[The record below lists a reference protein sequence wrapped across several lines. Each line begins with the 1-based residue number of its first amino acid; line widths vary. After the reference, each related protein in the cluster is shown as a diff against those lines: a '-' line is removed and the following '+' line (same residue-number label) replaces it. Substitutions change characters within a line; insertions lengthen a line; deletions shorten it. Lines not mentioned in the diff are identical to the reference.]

1 MNIIEE
7 MDLRIREKQEVL
19 AESGPIIEINP
30 LSQKVSA
37 FYEKIRYAVDYKENH
52 TIRRSAI
59 ERILKRQMH
68 EPNLGKPQGL
78 ALLEELVGG
87 GYLPNREISENISS
101 YLENVIKFYEV
112 IARGTVEESTRV
124 SLLAAAVDNAFA
136 DNNVNDVLQES
147 FFNHVKGFVF
157 FQGNIDKKFFDLSL
171 YMGTR
176 RAMFEEDNDM
186 LRYSAMRHLLP
197 WIEDA
202 SEISNEEVTNKKTE
216 FVNNLKLVNEAL
228 ESELGWKIASKLKNE
243 AIYFNVL
250 REVWRTH
257 GDKSLSILEDK
268 ESRDEEITNILNA
281 KYYSTL
287 KNSRGAGGRAVIYI
301 LLTKVLIAL
310 ALELPYEKFIL
321 GDVNHFALIVNATF
335 HPILLFI
342 MISMIFMPGQYNTD
356 IILENLNSIILGEK
370 RKSIYIKPVNSNN
383 LAGDA
388 TFAFYSAVFLV
399 TFGFIVYVL
408 SMLDFNFISML
419 LFLFFLTVVSY
430 FGFRIIDQSK
440 KWTLRYES
448 TSVLALIWEFLTMP
462 IVHTGRWLS
471 RKFSS
476 VNVFVFIMD
485 FILETPFK
493 LLLGSFDS
501 FISFMREKRE
511 DLH

>member
-7 MDLRIREKQEVL
+7 MDLRLRENKEVL
-19 AESGPIIEINP
+19 VDSGPIIDVNP
-30 LSQKVSA
+30 LSQKVGA

-68 EPNLGKPQGL
+68 EPTDKSQGL

-101 YLENVIKFYEV
+101 YLENLIKFYEV
-112 IARGTVEESTRV
+112 IAQGKVDETIRV
-124 SLLAAAVDNAFA
+124 SLLAAAIDNAFA
-136 DNNVNDVLQES
+136 DNNINDVLHES
-147 FFNHVKGFVF
+147 FFNHVKGFVSY
-157 FQGNIDKKFFDLSL
+157 QGKIDQTFFDLSL
-171 YMGTR
+171 YMGAR

-186 LRYSAMRHLLP
+186 LRYSAMLYIMP
-197 WIEDA
+197 WIEDV
-202 SEISNEEVTNKKTE
+202 SDVSNEEISNKREE
-216 FVNNLKLVNEAL
+216 FVANLKLVNEVL
-228 ESELGWKIASKLKNE
+228 EDELGWKISSKLKNE

-250 REVWRTH
+250 REVWRIH
-257 GDKSLSILEDK
+257 GDNSLTVLEDK
-268 ESRDEEITNILNA
+268 ETRDHEVTNILNS
-281 KYYSTL
+281 KYYSTV
-287 KNSRGAGGRAVIYI
+287 KNSRSAGGRAVVYI

-321 GDVNHFALIVNATF
+321 GDVNHFALLVNATF

-370 RKSIYIKPVNSNN
+370 RKNIYIKPVKSNN
-383 LAGDA
+383 LAGDI
-388 TFAFYSAVFLV
+388 TFSFYAAVFLF
-399 TFGFIVYVL
+399 TFGIIVYVL
-408 SMLDFNFISML
+408 DMLNFNFISML
-419 LFLFFLTVVSY
+419 LFLLFLTVVSY

-448 TSVLALIWEFLTMP
+448 NSVFALVWEFLTMP

-493 LLLGSFDS
+493 LILGSFDS
-501 FISFMREKRE
+501 FISFMRDKRD